1 MGVSETSQW
10 QTRQNGLES
19 LVLARAPLFHPR
31 DGEVLVEIR
40 AVSLNYRD
48 LEVAQGL
55 YSHHQTIES
64 GQPDALVPCS
74 DMCGVVVAVG
84 EGVAWNIGDRVVST
98 WNQGHFTGS
107 INPDIMKTGL
117 GLPLDGVLQTHRI
130 FPADALLKAPKYMS
144 DEEASCLTIAA
155 VTAWMAINQFRP
167 LGQPGGKGEIV
178 LLQGT
183 GGVSI
188 SGLQIAHAAGATTII
203 TSSSDC
209 KLARAKALGADHVI
223 NYRDVP
229 SWDDEVMRIS
239 NKHGADII
247 FETGGAKTVRKSFNS
262 VAYGGM
268 IACIG
273 YVSGKQDDADDRTNI
288 NVLALSRTVTL
299 KGIINGPKDRFEEM
313 LRFYEQHE
321 IHPVIDRVF
330 RFEEGRDAFA
340 YLEGG
345 SHFGKVV
352 IKVKSSVKSGQ

>member
-1 MGVSETSQW
+1 MGILETSQW
-10 QTRQNGLES
+10 QTRQDGLDN
-19 LVLARAPLFHPR
+19 LMLTKAPLSSPGS
-31 DGEVLVEIR
+31 GEVLVEIR

-48 LEVAQGL
+48 LEVSQGL
-55 YSHHQTIES
+55 YSHHKAIAS

-74 DMCGVVVAVG
+74 DMCGVVVAIG
-84 EGVAWNIGDRVVST
+84 EGVAWKIGDRVVST

-107 INPDIMKTGL
+107 INPYIMKTGL
-117 GLPLDGVLQTHRI
+117 GLPLDGVLQTHRV
-130 FPADALLKAPKYMS
+130 FPADALLKAPDYMS

-188 SGLQIAHAAGATTII
+188 SGLQIAHAAGATTLI
-203 TSSSDC
+203 TSSSDS
-209 KLARAKALGADHVI
+209 KLARAKALGANHVI

-229 SWDDEVMRIS
+229 SWDDEVMQIS
-239 NKHGADII
+239 NNHGADII
-247 FETGGAKTVRKSFNS
+247 FETGGAKTIRKSFNS

-273 YVSGKQDDADDRTNI
+273 YVSGKQDDADERTNI

-299 KGIINGPKDRFEEM
+299 KGIINGPKDRFQEM

-330 RFEEGRDAFA
+330 AFEQGRDAFT

-352 IKVKSSVKSGQ
+352 IKVTS

>member
-1 MGVSETSQW
+1 MGISEITQW
-10 QTRQNGLES
+10 QTRQDGLNN
-19 LVLARAPLFHPR
+19 LVLGTAPLQSPQR
-31 DGEVLVEIR
+31 GEVLVEIK

-55 YSHHQTIES
+55 YGHHKAIKS
-64 GQPDALVPCS
+64 GQIDPLVPCS
-74 DMCGVVVAVG
+74 DMCGIVVA
-84 EGVAWNIGDRVVST
+84 
-98 WNQGHFTGS
+98 NQGHFTGS

-117 GLPLDGVLQTHRI
+117 SLPLDGALQTHRI
-130 FPADALLKAPKYMS
+130 FPEDALLKAPEYLS

-155 VTAWMAINQFRP
+155 LTAWMAMNQFRP
-167 LGQPGGKGEIV
+167 LGKPGGKGEIV

-188 SGLQIAHAAGATTII
+188 SGLQIAHAAGATAII
-203 TSSSDC
+203 TSSSNS
-209 KLARAKALGADHVI
+209 KLDRAKALGADHVI

-229 SWDDEVMRIS
+229 IWDDEVMRIS
-239 NKHGADII
+239 NGHGADII

-262 VAYGGM
+262 VAFGGV
-268 IACIG
+268 IASIG

-313 LRFYEQHE
+313 LQFYEKHE

-330 RFEEGRDAFA
+330 GFKEGKDAFT
-340 YLEGG
+340 YLQKG

-352 IKVKSSVKSGQ
+352 IKVSS